1 MIEKDTVRLLRECDA
16 GIKMGLKAIDEVMN
30 YAESEELKRSLDQC
44 RDKHERLK
52 KEIRELLD
60 KYQDEG
66 KEPGAVAKS
75 MSWMKTEVKLAVNQS
90 DGTIADLITDGC
102 NMGIKSLSRYLNR
115 FKAADEES
123 KDITKRLIKQEEE
136 LAVSMR
142 GYL

>member
-66 KEPGAVAKS
+66 KEPPLVAKG
-75 MSWMKTEVKLAVNQS
+75 MSWAKTNLLLAA
-90 DGTIADLITDGC
+90 DGNDSRIAGLMTDGC
-102 NMGIKSLSRYLNR
+102 NMGVKSLNKYLNQYE
-115 FKAADEES
+115 AAQERV
-123 KDITKRLIKQEEE
+123 KDIAKRLIQLEEQ
-136 LAVSMR
+136 LAVDLR
-142 GYL
+142 DFL

>member
-102 NMGIKSLSRYLNR
+102 NMGIKSLSRYLNQ
-115 FKAADEES
+115 FKIGRAH
-123 KDITKRLIKQEEE
+123 
-136 LAVSMR
+136 V
-142 GYL
+142 